1 MKPSGRSVRCGL
13 VGNIQGYS
21 TEDGPGIRTTV
32 FLMGCPLRC
41 RWCSNPE
48 FLKPEPVTMV
58 FGNGQQ
64 RVGEW
69 MSPDTL
75 SERLLRD
82 RIFYEESD
90 GGVTFSGGE
99 AASQAEFVLAC
110 ARLLHKEGIHVCL
123 DTSGCCDARSFS
135 ALLSGVD
142 LVLFDLKAADPM
154 LHKALTGRNN
164 AQILEN
170 LSILGASRVS
180 WRLRLVVVPG
190 CNDDRKD
197 LELRL
202 RMAASLE
209 NPPEAVDVLLY
220 HSLGEGKYAALG
232 LPYSLP
238 AVPAP
243 DSNLKDWVQ
252 GLARTLGLQPGRFG

>member
-1 MKPSGRSVRCGL
+1 
-13 VGNIQGYS
+13 
-21 TEDGPGIRTTV
+21 
-32 FLMGCPLRC
+32 
-41 RWCSNPE
+41 
-48 FLKPEPVTMV
+48 
-58 FGNGQQ
+58 
-64 RVGEW
+64 
-69 MSPDTL
+69 
-75 SERLLRD
+75 
-82 RIFYEESD
+82 
-90 GGVTFSGGE
+90 
-99 AASQAEFVLAC
+99 SQAEFVLAC
-110 ARLLHKEGIHVCL
+110 TRLLHKEGIHVCL

-154 LHKALTGRNN
+154 LHKALTGRDN

-170 LSILGASRVS
+170 LSILGASRIP

-190 CNDDRKD
+190 CNDARTD

-202 RMAASLE
+202 QTAAGLA

-232 LPYSLP
+232 LPYSLH

-243 DSNLKDWVQ
+243 DPGLKEWVQ
-252 GLARTLGLQPGRFG
+252 DRARALGLQPGWFG